1 MMLGADAVLSVGFD
15 LPNRVSRRFARCEKH
30 LLSTAR
36 RVEAV
41 SWVAGRVDK
50 NRRALIGATYRDV
63 LRWELPIIRFTCA
76 SDYPFHLCGLTD
88 VISA

>member
-1 MMLGADAVLSVGFD
+1 MVIVKEFRANDRTANQQQYNARPETAAERGMLLV
-15 LPNRVSRRFARCEKH
+15 
-30 LLSTAR
+30 
-36 RVEAV
+36 VEAV

-63 LRWELPIIRFTCA
+63 LRRELPAIRFTCA
-76 SDYPFHLCGLTD
+76 SDYPFHLCGLSD

>member
-1 MMLGADAVLSVGFD
+1 MLGADAVLSVRFD
-15 LPNRVSRRFARCEKH
+15 PPNRFLRRFAKREKH
-30 LLSTAR
+30 LLSTTR

-63 LRWELPIIRFTCA
+63 LRRELPAIRFTCA
-76 SDYPFHLCGLTD
+76 SDYPFHLCGLSD